1 MLPERINVI
10 KAIYYDTQHYL
21 ADVALSNDVTE
32 GQVTTDMLLDWLTEW
47 VIDDFGQQDYNGLIF
62 KDENGEELNV

>member
-10 KAIYYDTQHYL
+10 KAITYDTDNFIT
-21 ADVALSNDVTE
+21 DVALQNDVTI

-47 VIDDFGQQDYNGLIF
+47 VLEDFDVVDCNSLIF
-62 KDENGEELNV
+62 QDENGDAL